1 MKKFFIIALMGV
13 MSLGA
18 SAQILTS
25 RSYNKSK
32 TPTMWYARLG
42 VSLDNV
48 AGLGDCTYDN
58 EDGKASFGSKAGF
71 VVDFG
76 FQRPIG
82 KSGLYWGME
91 LGLGNRGFSLNEEEY
106 DYYDGKHTDE
116 ISLVTYNI
124 MYSPITI
131 GYKYALTDDIKLD
144 AHLGLF
150 ASYDFAHSL
159 NYKCNGEKQNDSDD
173 WDYFKDDYNY
183 QEFDAGLQLG
193 IGAWYKRFNFDITWQ
208 RGFATLAEV
217 YKYESGGYATGCSS
231 NLMLRLGVAF

>member
-42 VSLDNV
+42 VSLDNI
-48 AGLGDCTYDN
+48 AGLGSCTFDN
-58 EDGKASFGSKAGF
+58 EDGKASLGTKAGF

-91 LGLGNRGFSLNEEEY
+91 LGLGNRGFSTKYENKWDDESEEM
-106 DYYDGKHTDE
+106 
-116 ISLVTYNI
+116 SVVTYNI
-124 MYSPITI
+124 MYSPFTI

-150 ASYDFAHSL
+150 ASYDFSHSL
-159 NYKCNGEKQNDSDD
+159 TLKEDGVKYEDGDNWDEFKSDCNYE
-173 WDYFKDDYNY
+173 
-183 QEFDAGLQLG
+183 EFDAGLQLG
-193 IGAWYKRFNFDITWQ
+193 IGVWYKRFNFDITWQ
-208 RGFATLAEV
+208 RGFTTLAE
-217 YKYESGGYATGCSS
+217 YEKYDSYDYATGNSS